1 VGLRDG
7 LQIIGT
13 FMPTAQKLRWI
24 DLCVAAG
31 LREIEACSFVP
42 EKYIPQFRDAD
53 DVAAYAVGK
62 PGLLTAALVPN
73 LRGAERA
80 LSAGIGKL
88 VCIVSATEAFSK
100 ANLRRTKSQSFEELK
115 AIIRLR
121 DQHAVGS
128 YRATIQV
135 GVSVAFGC
143 PFEGIVADRD
153 VLTTAVAAAQA
164 GADEIALAD
173 TSGQGDPGRV
183 RRIFTVLA
191 RDLRPMPL
199 AAHFHDTRGMG
210 VANVL
215 AALDADVRSFD
226 ASIAG
231 LGGCPNSPGA
241 TGNIATEDLVFM
253 LEAMG
258 LETGIDLQRLLE
270 MRVFVAECLPD
281 VRMFGH
287 VSQVGL
293 PKGFIR
299 AADARRSK
307 AMGH

>member
-1 VGLRDG
+1 
-7 LQIIGT
+7 
-13 FMPTAQKLRWI
+13 MPTAQKLRWI

-31 LREIEACSFVP
+31 LPELEVCSFVP

-53 DVAAYAVGK
+53 EVAAHAIGK

-88 VCIVSATEAFSK
+88 VCLVSATEAFSQ
-100 ANLRRTKSQSFEELK
+100 ANLRRTKAQSFDELK

-121 DQHAVGS
+121 DQRAVGG
-128 YRATIQV
+128 YRAIIQV

-143 PFEGIVADRD
+143 PFEGTVADRD
-153 VLTTAVAAAQA
+153 VRATAEAAAQA

-173 TSGQGDPGRV
+173 TSGQGDPARV
-183 RRIFTVLA
+183 RRIFRALSH
-191 RDLRPMPL
+191 DLRSTPL

-210 VANVL
+210 AANVL
-215 AALDADVRSFD
+215 AALDAGVRAFD
-226 ASIAG
+226 SSIAG

-258 LETGIDLQRLLE
+258 FETGIELQRLLE
-270 MRVFVAECLPD
+270 MRAFVAECLPD

-293 PKGFIR
+293 PKGFMC
-299 AADARRSK
+299 AAQVRRSN
-307 AMGH
+307 AMEH